1 MRAPGTAGE
10 QAELVVHAGGG
21 MRSAV
26 AGSADTILIV
36 DDTRANTRLLAEH
49 LEDQGFAVV
58 VAQDGEEGV
67 QQARRVRP
75 DLVLLD
81 VNTQGLGGF
90 ETCRR
95 LKAEP
100 ATRHV
105 PVIFATV
112 LADTR
117 SRIAAFE
124 AGAADYVTKPF
135 HLDEV
140 LARVNTQLG
149 LARAQAQLARQN
161 ALLQQEV
168 AERMRAEEQVRLLNA
183 ELEARVDQRTAQLEA
198 ANQELRS
205 FCYSIAHDLRGPLGA
220 IDGFSCL
227 LEETL
232 QSAEDARGRHFLDR
246 IRTGVRQM
254 DELTE
259 ALLTLAHLSL
269 REQRRERVDLGAL
282 ARAALQKRAA
292 QQPQRSVHV
301 EVQPGLEVD
310 ADGTLMT
317 QAMEHLVDN
326 AWKFTG
332 REPSAR
338 IAIGRAAA
346 DAGGAYY
353 VRDNGAGFD
362 MAYADKLFKP
372 FQRLHGSS
380 EFPGLGIGLAMVER
394 IVNRHGGKV
403 WAQAAP
409 GEGAAFYFTLP

>member
-1 MRAPGTAGE
+1 MN
-10 QAELVVHAGGG
+10 
-21 MRSAV
+21 SAA
-26 AGSADTILIV
+26 AGSAGTILIV
-36 DDTRANTRLLAEH
+36 DDTRANIRLLAEH

-67 QQARRVRP
+67 QRARRVRP

-81 VNTQGLGGF
+81 VNMQGLGGF

-117 SRIAAFE
+117 SKIAAFE

-135 HLDEV
+135 HIDEV

-183 ELEARVDQRTAQLEA
+183 ELEARVDQRTAQLET

-227 LEETL
+227 LEETMR
-232 QSAEDARGRHFLDR
+232 SAADARGRHFLDR

-269 REQRRERVDLGAL
+269 REQQRERVDLGAL
-282 ARAALQKRAA
+282 ARAALQKRAV
-292 QQPQRSVHV
+292 QQPQRSVQV
-301 EVQPGLEVD
+301 EVQTGLEVQ
-310 ADGTLMT
+310 ADGALMA

-332 REPSAR
+332 REPCAH
-338 IAIGRAAA
+338 IAIGRAAE

-372 FQRLHGSS
+372 FQRLHGTS

-394 IVNRHGGKV
+394 IVSRHGGRV

-409 GEGAAFYFTLP
+409 GRGAAFYFTLP

>member
-1 MRAPGTAGE
+1 MSRDPLDTGGAGDAGTV
-10 QAELVVHAGGG
+10 LV
-21 MRSAV
+21 
-26 AGSADTILIV
+26 V
-36 DDTRANTRLLAEH
+36 DDTRASIRLLAEH
-49 LEDQGFAVV
+49 MEDQGFAVV
-58 VAQDGEEGV
+58 VAQDGEEGL
-67 QQARRVRP
+67 QRARRVRP

-81 VNTQGLGGF
+81 VNMQGLGGF

-95 LKAEP
+95 LKADP

-112 LADTR
+112 LADTQ
-117 SRIAAFE
+117 SKIAAFE

-135 HLDEV
+135 HIDEV
-140 LARVNTQLG
+140 MARVNTQLR

-161 ALLQQEV
+161 ELLQQEV

-183 ELEARVDQRTAQLEA
+183 ELEARVGQRTAQLES
-198 ANQELRS
+198 ANEELRS

-232 QSAEDARGRHFLDR
+232 QSASDARGRHFLGR

-254 DELTE
+254 DELTD

-269 REQRRERVDLGAL
+269 REKQHERVDLGAL
-282 ARAALQKRAA
+282 AQAALSRRAA
-292 QQPQRSVHV
+292 QHPQRSVQV
-301 EVQPGLEVD
+301 EVQAGLEVE

-338 IAIGRAAA
+338 IAIGRAA

-362 MAYADKLFKP
+362 MAFADKLFKP
-372 FQRLHGSS
+372 FQRLHGTS

-394 IVNRHGGKV
+394 IVSRHGGKV

-409 GEGAAFYFTLP
+409 GQGAAFYFTLPGQSM